1 MTEDHRGP
9 GAGNGITGDSPTAD
23 TWNRGDGQPEPGL
36 LDEALTCI
44 VEACRPAEIILFGSG
59 ARGELRDD
67 SDIDLLIV
75 ERDGQNGHDTQT
87 RVRDATSD
95 LPRTDVMTA
104 TRTEMREANA
114 SLSCIHRTIATEGVT
129 LYRNGRR
136 LPYLPR
142 PRPAR
147 DDTPTHPRIART
159 ESEELADFA
168 ARKLKSAHTT
178 NRVRTQMRPS
188 PPMDTCDRTAIAG
201 CARKA
206 IEVAL
211 QAVIVCA
218 GRRPH
223 AWKDPTE
230 LAAEAR
236 AAGAAIP
243 DVDPAALDRS
253 ANHYTGRAYPGY
265 PGPSEDEM
273 REALELADRIVPWA
287 QDSVRASHAGEAQAD
302 NGTARPGAETSAA
315 ANAGLGT
322 TR

>member
-1 MTEDHRGP
+1 MTEDHRVP
-9 GAGNGITGDSPTAD
+9 GAGNGITADGPTAD
-23 TWNRGDGQPEPGL
+23 TWNRGDGQPEPRL

-44 VEACRPAEIILFGSG
+44 LEACRPAEIILFGSG

-75 ERDGQNGHDTQT
+75 EPDDRNRRDTEAA
-87 RVRDATSD
+87 VREATSD
-95 LPRTDVMTA
+95 LPRSDVMTA

-114 SLSCIHRTIATEGVT
+114 SLSRIHRTIATEGVT

-147 DDTPTHPRIART
+147 DDTPADPRIAHS
-159 ESEELADFA
+159 ESEQLADFA
-168 ARKLKSAHTT
+168 ARRLKSAHTT
-178 NRVRTQMRPS
+178 NQVRTEMRPS
-188 PPMDTCDRTAIAG
+188 AAMDTCDRTVIAG
-201 CARKA
+201 YARKA
-206 IEVAL
+206 IEIAL

-223 AWKDPTE
+223 AWKDPTG

-236 AAGAAIP
+236 AAGAAVP
-243 DVDPAALDRS
+243 DVDPAALDRA

-287 QDSVRASHAGEAQAD
+287 QDNVRASHAGEAEAD

-315 ANAGLGT
+315 ENTGLGT